1 MAARTEPAEGREGVG
16 SIDAGA
22 SEIKPLTNESRGDES
37 EGSFERDGYA
47 VARGV
52 FDRFSLDIY
61 ATYALNLRA
70 NDRLRPREDKR
81 GFHDRYADA
90 LTESIL
96 LHLKPSM
103 ERFTGLSLLPTY
115 SYLRLY
121 ETGAVL
127 VRHRD
132 RHACEISASLT
143 IGYDAAEPWPL
154 WLESRGRQRWVA
166 LGPGDML
173 VYRGRDVPHWRERFG
188 GGYWIQAFF
197 HYVDADGPLA
207 SYKFDG
213 RRAVGAPRE

>member
-1 MAARTEPAEGREGVG
+1 MAARTEPAAGREGVG
-16 SIDAGA
+16 SIHAGA
-22 SEIKPLTNESRGDES
+22 SQIKLTSNESSGDES

-52 FDRFSLDIY
+52 FDRLSSDIY
-61 ATYALNLRA
+61 TTYALNLRA
-70 NDRLRPREDKR
+70 NECFRPREDKR

-96 LHLKPSM
+96 LHLKPAL
-103 ERFTGLSLLPTY
+103 EQFTGLSLFPTY

-127 VRHRD
+127 DRHTD
-132 RHACEISASLT
+132 RHACEVSASLT
-143 IGYDAAEPWPL
+143 IGYDAKEPWPL
-154 WLESRGRQRWVA
+154 WLESQGRPRSVA

-188 GGYWIQAFF
+188 GDYWIQAFF

-213 RRAVGAPRE
+213 RRAIGAPR

>member
-1 MAARTEPAEGREGVG
+1 MATRTDTAAGREGVD
-16 SIDAGA
+16 SIHAGA
-22 SEIKPLTNESRGDES
+22 SEIEPAPDESSGDED
-37 EGSFERDGYA
+37 EGSFESDGYA

-52 FDRFSLDIY
+52 FDRHSLDVY
-61 ATYALNLRA
+61 ATYALMLRA
-70 NDRLRPREDKR
+70 NKRYTRREDGR
-81 GFHDRYADA
+81 GYLDRYGDT

-127 VRHRD
+127 GRHKD

-143 IGYDAAEPWPL
+143 IGCDATEPWPL
-154 WLESRGRQRWVA
+154 WLESKGRQRSVA

-213 RRAVGAPRE
+213 RRGVGAPRE

>member
-1 MAARTEPAEGREGVG
+1 MAVRTEPAAGVEEND
-16 SIDAGA
+16 SVRDGA
-22 SEIKPLTNESRGDES
+22 SEAGSARDESRGDES

-52 FDRFSLDIY
+52 FDGQRLDAY
-61 ATYALNLRA
+61 STYALTLRD
-70 NDRLRPREDKR
+70 NNGFRRHEKR
-81 GFHDRYADA
+81 SGFLDRYADRM
-90 LTESIL
+90 
-96 LHLKPSM
+96 M
-103 ERFTGLSLLPTY
+103 ERTLLYLQPAMEQFTGLRLFPTY
-115 SYLRLY
+115 SYLRIY

-127 VRHRD
+127 ARHCD

-143 IGYDAAEPWPL
+143 IGCDAREPWPL
-154 WLESRGRQRWVA
+154 WLESRGRQLSVA

-173 VYRGRDVPHWRERFG
+173 VYKGREVPHWRERFG

-213 RRAVGAPRE
+213 RRGVGLPRE